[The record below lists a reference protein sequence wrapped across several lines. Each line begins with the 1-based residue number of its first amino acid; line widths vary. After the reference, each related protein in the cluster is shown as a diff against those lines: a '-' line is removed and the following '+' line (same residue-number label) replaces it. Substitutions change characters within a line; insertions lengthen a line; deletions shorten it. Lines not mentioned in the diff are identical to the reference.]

1 MTILYYD
8 EKGDYIQK
16 KLDNS
21 EYSIEHC
28 SKIGDLEKDLTSDSL
43 LIINNSAISDDLLA
57 LIKIKKPFHAVF
69 LIDAAD
75 NELILKIMQNTE
87 DFCYIIKDSGNIF
100 INILIGKINYF
111 IKKKGNLLKNILS
124 SINFPYIVLEVD
136 SGKIV
141 YTNMN
146 LDRNPEGEVCHKFLL
161 NKDHPC
167 YEDNEL
173 CPIKCYKENNY
184 QKIKTEKFIDGIYY
198 EVYAFPLINENKI
211 LEILIDVSERVQ
223 YEKRIKINEE
233 KYQSIINNVK
243 EYIYRVEYNNGAV
256 VSAYHSFMR
265 EIITGYSQEDYNKNS
280 NLWADMIH
288 PEDKEKVLNYFK
300 NLPKNNNIKTIEHRI
315 ICKDGSIKWVS
326 NTSGV
331 EFNSE
336 GKKIAETGYIIDIT
350 EKKEMEEKNLKTLDV
365 LEQLSFA
372 VEQSPNSIVIT
383 DINGTIE
390 YVNAKFTQ
398 ITGYSK
404 QEAIGNN
411 PRILKSGDQTT
422 DYYNNLWDSLKEGKE
437 WRGEFHNKKKNGEY
451 YWELASISPI
461 RNTNGEIT
469 HYIAIKEDISERKK
483 FEKELVEAKIIAE
496 NATQAKSDFLANM
509 SHEIRTP
516 MNAIIGMTNLL
527 IDTKLTTEQK
537 EYANTIYNS
546 ADVLLS
552 LINDILDLSK
562 IESGKLTLEKI
573 DFNLIDAVESSI
585 DLVALSAAKK
595 GIEIISYIDAK
606 IPSFIKGDPVRI
618 RQILINLINNAVKF
632 TNDGEI
638 EVNATLVEENENSF
652 LIEFNVRDTGIGIK
666 EEDLPK
672 LFQSFMQVDS
682 STTRKFGGT
691 GLGLSIC
698 KQLVRLMGG
707 ELSVESDYGY
717 GSTFSFYIKADKPTG
732 IFKLECSA
740 NSFKDMK
747 FLIFDDNDSF
757 NKSIKKYIEEWGGN
771 LLIVNNKEKCLEL
784 TDFSQFQAM
793 IIKYDLLKDKNLI
806 NSITIHKIDVKKI
819 LLTSTSFYT
828 NEDFAKDELRIL
840 GQNQIQKPVKKSALF
855 KALQKIIASDLT
867 TKEYTTETENNGE
880 HFDAD
885 ILIVEDNETN
895 YKLLQIILNK
905 LGAHTVVAKNG
916 LEALEF
922 VKERRFD
929 IILMDIQ
936 MPVMN
941 GYDATIQIRAVGVN
955 TPIVAV
961 SANVFKDEIDRA
973 ISAGMNSYLTKPYK
987 KDEIINVL
995 NQFVKKSPKR
1005 RTAITTDASV
1015 FNYEETLSNYMNEKE
1030 VVVDVLKNFIDK
1042 VEKQTIKIKTLISQ
1056 NDFKAIQFEAHSIKG
1071 AAYNILANKLGDV
1084 ARDIEAAAK
1093 NENLEDIKSYQPILS
1108 NEFRNLKEYIKN
1120 LNII

>member
-1 MTILYYD
+1 MTIIYYD
-8 EKGDYIQK
+8 EKDDYILK
-16 KLDNS
+16 ELCNS

-57 LIKIKKPFHAVF
+57 LIKIKQPFHAVF
-69 LIDAAD
+69 LIDASD

-87 DFCYIIKDSGNIF
+87 DFCYIIKDSGNTF
-100 INILIGKINYF
+100 MNILIGKINYF

-146 LDRNPEGEVCHKFLL
+146 LNRNPEGEVCHKFLL

-211 LEILIDVSERVQ
+211 LEILIDVSERIQ

-233 KYQSIINNVK
+233 KYQNIIDKVK
-243 EYIYRVEYNNGAV
+243 NYIYRVEYNDGTV
-256 VSAYHSFMR
+256 VSAYHSPMR
-265 EIITGYSQEDYNKNS
+265 EIVTGYSQEDYNKNAD
-280 NLWADMIH
+280 LWADMIH
-288 PEDKEKVLNYFK
+288 PEDKEKVLNYFN

-326 NTSGV
+326 NTSNV

-336 GKKIAETGYIIDIT
+336 GKKISETGYIIDIT

-469 HYIAIKEDISERKK
+469 HYIAIKEDISERKE

-527 IDTKLTTEQK
+527 IDTKLTAEQK

-941 GYDATIQIRAVGVN
+941 GYDATIQIRAVGIN

-961 SANVFKDEIDRA
+961 SANVFKDDIDRA

-1030 VVVDVLKNFIDK
+1030 VVVDVLKNFVDK
-1042 VEKQTIKIKTLISQ
+1042 VEKQTIKIKTLILQ

-1108 NEFRNLKEYIKN
+1108 NEFQNLKEYIKN

>member
-57 LIKIKKPFHAVF
+57 LIKIKQPFHAVF

-75 NELILKIMQNTE
+75 NELILRIMQNTE
-87 DFCYIIKDSGNIF
+87 DFCYIIKDSGNTF
-100 INILIGKINYF
+100 MNILIGKINYF

-146 LDRNPEGEVCHKFLL
+146 LNRNPEGEVCHKFLL

-211 LEILIDVSERVQ
+211 LEILIDVSERIQ

-233 KYQSIINNVK
+233 KYQNIIDKVK
-243 EYIYRVEYNNGAV
+243 NYIYRVEYNDGTV
-256 VSAYHSFMR
+256 VSAYHSPMR
-265 EIITGYSQEDYNKNS
+265 EIITGYSQEDYNKNAD
-280 NLWADMIH
+280 LWADMIH
-288 PEDKEKVLNYFK
+288 PEDKEKVLNYFN

-326 NTSGV
+326 NTSNV

-336 GKKIAETGYIIDIT
+336 GKKISETGYIIDIT

-437 WRGEFHNKKKNGEY
+437 WRGEFYNKKKNGEY

-469 HYIAIKEDISERKK
+469 HYIAIKEDISERKE

-527 IDTKLTTEQK
+527 IDTKLTAEQK

-585 DLVALSAAKK
+585 DLVALNAAKK

-961 SANVFKDEIDRA
+961 SANVFKDDIDRA

-1005 RTAITTDASV
+1005 RTSITTDASV

-1030 VVVDVLKNFIDK
+1030 VVVDVLKNFVDK
-1042 VEKQTIKIKTLISQ
+1042 VEKQTIKIKTLILQ

-1071 AAYNILANKLGDV
+1071 ASYNILANKLGDV
-1084 ARDIEAAAK
+1084 ARDIEDAAK

-1108 NEFRNLKEYIKN
+1108 NEFQNLKEYIKN